1 MVLLGILIATNAV
14 EQRLNEKQKEIEGI
28 RYESEKKIEQLEKNK
43 RELEEKNKQ
52 LESDLRAKKEK
63 EAVRVA
69 NQRKTPQRASGGL
82 RQGVEQ
88 WRTLVAKHFPPNQVD
103 TALRVMSCESGGN
116 PNALNNNP
124 RTGDY
129 SVGLFQINLFG
140 NLANSRPSEEWLK
153 VPENNISFAAR
164 MSRNGWGAWT
174 CYRK

>member
-1 MVLLGILIATNAV
+1 MENTIQLIERKEAELNKTRQEKELLLQDKQELQKKLENENKELI
-14 EQRLNEKQKEIEGI
+14 
-28 RYESEKKIEQLEKNK
+28 
-43 RELEEKNKQ
+43 EKNKQ

-88 WRTLVAKHFPPNQVD
+88 WRPLVAKHFPPNQVD